1 MTEEDR
7 LRALSV
13 LPKELR
19 EAYAKSE
26 RSIMKEEEKKLIKL
40 IPELIE
46 TIEAKLKENG
56 VRDIYVGTAISLMQH
71 ALRELG

>member
-1 MTEEDR
+1 
-7 LRALSV
+7 
-13 LPKELR
+13 
-19 EAYAKSE
+19 
-26 RSIMKEEEKKLIKL
+26 MKEEEKKLIKL

-46 TIEAKLKENG
+46 TIEVKLKENG